1 MPTFLRD
8 ALITVALV
16 TAALLVA
23 GYVSL
28 NNLFFASAPAGSV
41 ETSLARRARNLSIPS
56 GARQARNPF
65 AGQADAW
72 REALDHYA
80 EHCESCH
87 AYDGHGGGE
96 VGRNLN
102 PRTPDMAQAR
112 TQQMTDG
119 ELFYIVQ
126 NGVRWTGMP
135 AWKSDHTPEESWR
148 LVSFIRHIPSL
159 SAAEMREIVVASGHE
174 HGHEESKR

>member
-1 MPTFLRD
+1 
-8 ALITVALV
+8 
-16 TAALLVA
+16 
-23 GYVSL
+23 
-28 NNLFFASAPAGSV
+28 
-41 ETSLARRARNLSIPS
+41 
-56 GARQARNPF
+56 
-65 AGQADAW
+65 
-72 REALDHYA
+72 
-80 EHCESCH
+80 
-87 AYDGHGGGE
+87 
-96 VGRNLN
+96 
-102 PRTPDMAQAR
+102 
-112 TQQMTDG
+112 MTDG